1 MSFYDNYLRLC
12 AEHGETPSGAAAAIG
27 LSNAAATGWKK
38 GKIPSDLTLS
48 KLAEHFGVSV
58 ADLTAEKEE
67 QRGTNTVTDA
77 DLKFAL
83 FGGSDEEITDAMFEE
98 VKRFAAFVKQR
109 EQEKEAKKD

>member
-1 MSFYDNYLRLC
+1 MSFFDNYLRLC

-83 FGGSDEEITDAMFEE
+83 FGGDSEITNAMFEE

>member
-38 GKIPSDLTLS
+38 GKMPSDLTLS

-58 ADLTAEKEE
+58 AELTTEKNES
-67 QRGTNTVTDA
+67 RSASTVTDA

-83 FGGSDEEITDAMFEE
+83 FGGDGKITDAMFEE

>member
-83 FGGSDEEITDAMFEE
+83 FGGDGEITDAMFEE